1 MKKKQEALVSRNVI
15 SASIYVVLV
24 VVVIISRIWPFP
36 FGREIGIALTVLF
49 LSLEILRAPPLQ
61 RNVGGL
67 IFFAGAAAAWAGGD
81 LIGGLMDGLE
91 RSQIFLVMFFAVTW
105 LREPAVTSPS
115 LRLLRDSVIAQPAGR
130 RYPILWLSAHFL
142 GSVLNLA
149 AMSLLSS
156 MAGEQKDRNLKKR
169 LSIALMMGFTTAS
182 TWGPFYVSI
191 AVVLTAIPSV
201 RWIEIA
207 PLGFVLSMILLFVGW
222 GYDRLFL
229 REKAATEGHREAV
242 PMTLQTVGRSAFL
255 LLQLIVLVMGAHEII
270 GLPIPIALGVIGP
283 PFAIAWAAVQA
294 RKGYRWAGG
303 AMPLLH
309 RIFINLPELRNEAV
323 AFVAASV
330 LGVGVSK
337 VLPPEVISAQLQ
349 SLSITGDAV
358 IVSLIFGMT
367 LAGVAGLHPVILAI
381 LVGEVMPPEIIGVA
395 PEVMAMA
402 MLGVWGTST
411 MVSPFSATTLFM
423 ARVVNVPS
431 HIIAWRWDVPVVL
444 LSATVVAAYV
454 VTIRHLLYT

>member
-1 MKKKQEALVSRNVI
+1 VGRNVI

-24 VVVIISRIWPFP
+24 IVAITSRIWPFP
-36 FGREIGIALTVLF
+36 FGREIGIALTVMF
-49 LSLEILRAPPLQ
+49 LVLEFQRAPPLQ

-67 IFFAGAAAAWAGGD
+67 IFLVGAISAWAGGD

-91 RSQIFLVMFFAVTW
+91 RAQIFLVMFFAVTW
-105 LREPAVTSPS
+105 LREPAVKSPS
-115 LRLLRDSVIAQPAGR
+115 LTTLRDAVIAQPAGR

-156 MAGEQKDRNLKKR
+156 MAGEQTDKRLKKR
-169 LSIALMMGFTTAS
+169 LSIALMLGFTTAS

-191 AVVLTAIPSV
+191 AVILTAIPGV

-207 PLGFVLSMILLFVGW
+207 PLGFVLSMMLLFVGW
-222 GYDRLFL
+222 SYDRIFL
-229 REKAATEGHREAV
+229 REKIVDSGTRDAV
-242 PMTLQTVGRSAFL
+242 PMTFQTIGRAAFL
-255 LLQLIVLVMGAHEII
+255 LLQLIVLVMGAHEIV
-270 GLPIPIALGVIGP
+270 GLSIPIALGVIGP

-294 RKGYRWAGG
+294 QSGARWALGSK
-303 AMPLLH
+303 PLIK
-309 RIFINLPELRNEAV
+309 RIFVNLPELRNEAV

-349 SLSITGDAV
+349 SLGITGDAV
-358 IVSLIFGMT
+358 IVSLVFGMT

-381 LVGEVMPPEIIGVA
+381 LVGEVMPPEVIGVA
-395 PEVMAMA
+395 PEVLAMA

-423 ARVVNVPS
+423 ARVVSVPS
-431 HIIAWRWDVPVVL
+431 HVIAWKWDPPVVL
-444 LSATVVAAYV
+444 LSASVVAAYV
-454 VTIRHLLYT
+454 VAIRHLFYS